1 MTQAVLTFDVG
12 TSSCKGALYS
22 VPDGTQIAER
32 SEGYGIQRPAP
43 MWVEQQPE
51 DWWTA
56 LQAVCRALA
65 TDFPA
70 VEILGIGLTG
80 QVPTMVLVDAQGKA
94 LAPAISWQDRRA
106 DAEAAW
112 LKSEIGAEKLAAW
125 LGLSMPIDAGWPPAR
140 LVWLARHRSDLIDA
154 THKILMAKDY
164 IACQMTG
171 AFTSDPWSSK
181 GLIDLLTGIPPA
193 DYYAALGLA
202 GRETLAPTIVA
213 PQTVVGGLSASAAA
227 ALGLRAGMPVVNGSS
242 DAVCGMIGT
251 GAVGMGNAAFNL
263 TGTSEMIGRAGGAP
277 TEGLL
282 FIPASVIGG
291 SPILYGPTQSGGD
304 SLIWFAGFSASS
316 FEAAVEAAAKAPA
329 GSGGVVFLPYLAGER
344 APIWDSAARGAFLG
358 LLRQQ
363 SFEHG
368 ARAVMEGV
376 AFSVRHVLEVSG
388 VTRTGVTPGADM
400 PLRITGGS
408 TRVPLWNGIRADVTG
423 LTVEVVEQSATTL
436 GAAMLTALGIGV
448 FPSLNAAGAMV
459 RIQERIE
466 PQPANRQVYDDAYGR
481 FRAAYTALRAL
492 NFGTQ

>member
-1 MTQAVLTFDVG
+1 MTTAVLTFDVG
-12 TSSCKGALYS
+12 TSSCKGALYA
-22 VPDGTQIAER
+22 VPDGEQIAER
-32 SEGYGIQRPAP
+32 SESYGIQRPAP

-51 DWWTA
+51 DWWAA
-56 LQAVCRALA
+56 LQAVCRALLA
-65 TDFPA
+65 DFPGYQ
-70 VEILGIGLTG
+70 ILGIGLTG
-80 QVPTMVLVDAQGKA
+80 QVPTMVLVDSSGRA

-140 LVWLARHRSDLIDA
+140 LVWLARHRRDLIDR

-164 IACQMTG
+164 IACQMTS

-193 DYYAALGLA
+193 DYYAALGLP
-202 GRETLAPTIVA
+202 GRETLAPTICS
-213 PQTVVGGLSASAAA
+213 PQTVIGGLTATASE
-227 ALGLRAGMPVVNGSS
+227 ALGLPAGTPVVNGSS

-251 GAVGMGNAAFNL
+251 GAVGMERAAFNL

-304 SLIWFAGFSASS
+304 SLIWFAGFSAST

-329 GSGGVVFLPYLAGER
+329 GSSGVVFLPYLAGER
-344 APIWDSAARGAFLG
+344 APIWNSAARGAFLG

-368 ARAVMEGV
+368 ARGVMEGV

-388 VTRTGVTPGADM
+388 IIPGMDV

-408 TRVPLWNGIRADVTG
+408 TRVPLWNQIRADVTG
-423 LTVEVVEQSATTL
+423 LTVEIVEQSAVTL
-436 GAAMLTALGIGV
+436 GAAMLTALGVGV
-448 FPSLNAAGAMV
+448 FPSLSAAGAMV
-459 RIQERIE
+459 RVQERIT
-466 PQPANRQVYDDAYGR
+466 PNPNHRQVYDEVYGR
-481 FRAAYTALRAL
+481 FRAAYLALRSL
-492 NFGTQ
+492 DG